1 MRLLDDEVSEL
12 LGVLDASFPPVH
24 EMTGAQARA
33 AIAERRGPVANRADV
48 PRTQDLTIPG
58 PHGSLKVRLYFPHG
72 HEQQALPVVVFFHGG
87 GFVFC
92 DIESHEGFCREMAEQ
107 TRSIVVSVAYRLAPE
122 HPAPAA
128 ARDAYTALS
137 WARENA
143 ATFGGDPVR
152 VITAGDSAGGNLA
165 TVACV
170 MSDEAGVPPAAGQVL
185 LYPMLDPGCEADSY
199 QRYAT
204 GYYNTRAAMQWY
216 WQQYLSA
223 GATTY
228 PRHHVAPLETPD
240 LGGSPPSVVVTAG
253 LDPVRD
259 DGEAYADALARD
271 GVAVLHRRYA
281 GLFHGFLT
289 LASLRAARSARTL
302 LWRDM
307 RTLLAAAGN
316 EEGIA

>member
-1 MRLLDDEVSEL
+1 MFDAEVTEL
-12 LGVLDASFPPVH
+12 LAVLNASFPPVH

-33 AIAERRGPVANRADV
+33 AVAQRRQPVTNRDDV
-48 PRTQDLTIPG
+48 PRTQDRTVPG
-58 PHGSLKVRLYFPHG
+58 PDDSLNMRLYFPYG
-72 HEQQALPVVVFFHGG
+72 HEQEALPVVVFFHGG

-92 DIESHEGFCREMAEQ
+92 DLDSHDGFCREMAKE

-128 ARDAYTALS
+128 ARDASTALT

-143 ATFGGDPVR
+143 AMFGGDPAR

-165 TVACV
+165 TVACLISNETGASPV
-170 MSDEAGVPPAAGQVL
+170 AGQVL
-185 LYPMLDPGCEADSY
+185 LYPMLDPACTTDSY

-216 WQQYLSA
+216 WRQYLSDR
-223 GATTY
+223 ATAS
-228 PRHHVAPLETPD
+228 PRHHVAPLETPN
-240 LGGSPPSVVVTAG
+240 LAGCPPAVVVTAG

-259 DGEAYADALARD
+259 DGETYAAALARD
-271 GVAVLHRRYA
+271 GVPVIHRQYA

-289 LASLRAARSARTL
+289 FASLRAARSARTL

-307 RTLLAAAGN
+307 RTLLATAAN
-316 EEGIA
+316 EERIP